1 MGTITHMEDFNKEL
15 ESKNIPIEVSK
26 VKLNKLNKNSFKS
39 SPVKWISWRV
49 KYQSSKTEKYK
60 YSDVN
65 KENKESRNRYRKTSE
80 TPLKGQI
87 YDLKKEKEKQG
98 VGTN

>member
-39 SPVKWISWRV
+39 SPVKWISLEG
-49 KYQSSKTEKYK
+49 KI
-60 YSDVN
+60 
-65 KENKESRNRYRKTSE
+65 SE
-80 TPLKGQI
+80 LEDREI
-87 YDLKKEKEKQG
+87 
-98 VGTN
+98 

>member
-1 MGTITHMEDFNKEL
+1 MDQLEGKISEL
-15 ESKNIPIEVSK
+15 KDREI
-26 VKLNKLNKNSFKS
+26 
-39 SPVKWISWRV
+39 
-49 KYQSSKTEKYK
+49 YK

-65 KENKESRNRYRKTSE
+65 KENKESRNRYCKTSE

-98 VGTN
+98 VVTN

>member
-49 KYQSSKTEKYK
+49 KYQSSKTEKYINIQMLIK
-60 YSDVN
+60 
-65 KENKESRNRYRKTSE
+65 KIRKVE
-80 TPLKGQI
+80 TDTARL
-87 YDLKKEKEKQG
+87 LRHH
-98 VGTN
+98 